1 MVKSPDRL
9 GGMGMRNVLT
19 YTTQC
24 PSVGS
29 DLLSLIIVGCKPATY
44 LSSCYDRCLLES
56 TWTWVKGMMTMIGC
70 AVVVSVSA
78 SYGRSDNLT

>member
-29 DLLSLIIVGCKPATY
+29 DLLSLIIVGCKPAAY
-44 LSSCYDRCLLES
+44 LSSHNYCQLAEKYKLL
-56 TWTWVKGMMTMIGC
+56 VKLPFGIVG
-70 AVVVSVSA
+70 SVLYRLSL
-78 SYGRSDNLT
+78 RIILRLCFT